1 MSVVLLISICF
12 LAVCSFTSARQE
24 FTTGVLEL
32 DDRTFDKVLSAFDA
46 VLVKFSGDDIPDY
59 ILSEISEELGGDTRA
74 IVGHVRLENP
84 EPTNVELAE
93 RFHIQ
98 KDQWP
103 QYYLFKKGR
112 AEPIIFHAPDS
123 SEEADEPENL
133 KKFLTKNGL
142 YLAKDGC
149 LKKMDEI
156 ASEFVTNKDK
166 RSELL
171 ETAKAQME
179 KYSDDAEKASAKV
192 YVTYMKK
199 IQEKGDEF
207 VHLEAERLQKIL
219 GASMSSMKRV
229 EVTRRA
235 NVIESF
241 KASAAEKDE
250 L

>member
-1 MSVVLLISICF
+1 MY
-12 LAVCSFTSARQE
+12 
-24 FTTGVLEL
+24 
-32 DDRTFDKVLSAFDA
+32 LSAQHE
-46 VLVKFSGDDIPDY
+46 FSLARNCYQCFHDTKVYDIRSYFFTD
-59 ILSEISEELGGDTRA
+59 
-74 IVGHVRLENP
+74 P